1 MTKEQLKKYREHKAL
16 AKHYEQKAQEEAR
29 YGVCSSDNL
38 DRYLGLMR
46 LSGEHYRQVTVIEEA
61 IASVPDP
68 TAQLLLRLRYIEGR
82 SWVQVRFAL
91 HYSES
96 QTKRIHARALKW
108 LEGVN
113 IE

>member
-1 MTKEQLKKYREHKAL
+1 MTKNDLKNYRWYKEL
-16 AKHYEQKAQEEAR
+16 VRR
-29 YGVCSSDNL
+29 Y
-38 DRYLGLMR
+38 DRG
-46 LSGEHYRQVTVIEEA
+46 VIEAPDTTARDKCARRVAAIEQA

-96 QTKRIHARALKW
+96 QTKRIHARALKM